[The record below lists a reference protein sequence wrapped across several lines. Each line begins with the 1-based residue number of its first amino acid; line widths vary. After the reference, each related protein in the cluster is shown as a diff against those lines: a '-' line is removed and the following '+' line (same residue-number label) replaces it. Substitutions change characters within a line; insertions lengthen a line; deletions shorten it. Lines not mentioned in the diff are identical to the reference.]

1 MFKLYDSV
9 KHPHPKCDDWG
20 VGIIVGLSEGNPRVT
35 IRFKQAGFKTLSLDH
50 VSLIHLLDQKT
61 KQMLSSILKPSLGYY
76 KSNRMFPEKDS
87 SNDFSQTLIE
97 IKNKNINIIKQY
109 SEKVLSLLEL
119 ERKWLAGCILCTAP
133 SSNKE
138 NIETGI
144 TIFSDHLLQKFT
156 LTNGIHLLK
165 RIQTI
170 DKSATSKIRH
180 TKEDHLNTIAVQ
192 NKDMIRN
199 KRILLI
205 DDIETTGAT
214 INACDD
220 LLMHAGA
227 AEVIQM
233 CLGKTV
239 YRPTYDK
246 DLSHPARKKQS
257 DYFSGKLNLARIQ
270 QNVA

>member
-1 MFKLYDSV
+1 MLKLYDSV

-20 VGIIVGLSEGNPRVT
+20 PGIIVGLIEGNPRVSV
-35 IRFKQAGFKTLSLDH
+35 RFKRAGLKTLSLDH

-61 KQMLSSILKPSLGYY
+61 KKMLSTVLMPSLGYY
-76 KSNRMFPEKDS
+76 KPNRMVPERDS
-87 SNDFSQTLIE
+87 SNDFSQILIE

-119 ERKWLAGCILCTAP
+119 ERKWLAGCILCAAP

-138 NIETGI
+138 NTETGI

-170 DKSATSKIRH
+170 DKSATSKIRP
-180 TKEDHLNTIAVQ
+180 TKEVHLSTIIVQ
-192 NKDMIRN
+192 HKDMIRN

-205 DDIETTGAT
+205 DDIKTKGDTL
-214 INACDD
+214 NACDD

-233 CLGKTV
+233 CLGETV
-239 YRPTYDK
+239 LWSDYDK